1 MKIFND
7 TYMFYSNMD
16 TVIRMPERIE
26 AVNTEFDEERACASG
41 RSFMDVL
48 RTFFEKH

>member
-1 MKIFND
+1 MKTFND
-7 TYMFYSNMD
+7 TYMFYSSMD
-16 TVIRMPERIE
+16 TVIRMPELME
-26 AVNTEFDEERACASG
+26 TGKNEFDERRAVVSG

>member
-1 MKIFND
+1 MKTFND

-16 TVIRMPERIE
+16 TVIRMPELPDTRD
-26 AVNTEFDEERACASG
+26 FDERHAAVSG

-48 RTFFEKH
+48 RTFFAKH

>member
-1 MKIFND
+1 MKTFND

-26 AVNTEFDEERACASG
+26 AVNTEFDEEARLCFRQKLYG
-41 RSFMDVL
+41 CF
-48 RTFFEKH
+48 